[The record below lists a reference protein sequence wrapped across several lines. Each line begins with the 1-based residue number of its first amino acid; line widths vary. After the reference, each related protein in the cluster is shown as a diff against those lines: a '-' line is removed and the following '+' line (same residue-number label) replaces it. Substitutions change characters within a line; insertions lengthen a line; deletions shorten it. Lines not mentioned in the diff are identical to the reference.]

1 MSASELPERP
11 SLEYL
16 KRRAKER
23 LGQLRQHD
31 PRVQLARAQLEIA
44 REYGFPSWRA
54 LKTEIDRRRAP
65 TVVEFFEAAAGGDVA
80 TLRRLLS
87 AEPGLARERNS
98 NGSTGLHLAGKHP
111 EAVRVLLE
119 HGADP
124 NARDVGDNATP
135 LFFAAGGGPI
145 ETVRLLLD
153 AGADPRAEGD
163 VHQLEAIGSATCFG
177 PTIPWD
183 IVNLLLERGAKHHI
197 FSAIAVQDPDVVEVL
212 VDENPS
218 ALARRM
224 SPSENRQ
231 SALHYVIAPPDGL
244 LGGGFRTGDHY
255 AMLDLLIELGADL
268 EAEDNRGRTPLAVAM
283 LRGDQEAMRR
293 LKAAGAREPKPSA
306 DREYPMSSLA
316 SSVKRIAPM
325 ISVPDVR
332 ATVEWYRSI
341 GFELEGAFEDD
352 GVMNWAGVY
361 FGGAYIMLVPSREST
376 VRQRDVHFW
385 LHTNRVDDLYQ
396 AFKRRQLDHASEEL
410 AGQPPSSLPS
420 ARFQGDIYNAFYG
433 QREFTIVDPNGYEL
447 TFSQSINE

>member
-23 LGQLRQHD
+23 LGALRQRD
-31 PRVQLARAQLEIA
+31 PRAKLAAAQLEIA

-54 LKTEIDRRRAP
+54 LKAEIDRRRAP
-65 TVVEFFEAAAGGDVA
+65 TVVEFFAASGAGDVA
-80 TLRRLLS
+80 ALRRLLS
-87 AEPGLARERNS
+87 AEPGLVHERNQ

-111 EAVRVLLE
+111 EAMRVLLE

-145 ETVRLLLD
+145 ESVRLLLD

-163 VHQLEAIGSATCFG
+163 VHQLEAIGAATCFG

-183 IVNLLLERGAKHHI
+183 NVSLLLDRGAKHHI
-197 FSAIAVQDPDVVEVL
+197 FSAIAVQDADLIEAL
-212 VDENPS
+212 VDENPD

-224 SPSENRQ
+224 SPFENRQ

-244 LGGGFRTGDHY
+244 LGGGFRTGNHY
-255 AMLDLLIELGADL
+255 AILDLLIELGADL

-283 LRGDQEAMRR
+283 LGGDQEAMRR
-293 LKAAGAREPKPSA
+293 LKAAGAREPTPSA
-306 DREYPMSSLA
+306 ERDYPMSSLA
-316 SSVKRIAPM
+316 SSVKRLAPM

-332 ATVEWYRSI
+332 ATVEWYKSI
-341 GFELEGAFEDD
+341 GFELEGAFEEE
-352 GVMNWAGVY
+352 GVVNWAGVY
-361 FGGAYIMLVPSREST
+361 FGGAYLMLVPSRDET
-376 VRQRDVHFW
+376 VRRHDVHFW
-385 LHTNRVDDLYQ
+385 LYTNRVDDLYQ
-396 AFKRRQLDHASEEL
+396 AFKQRQLERASEEL
-410 AGQPPSSLPS
+410 AGKSSSLPP

-447 TFSQSINE
+447 TFSQPIGG

>member
-23 LGQLRQHD
+23 LGELRQRD
-31 PRVQLARAQLEIA
+31 PRAKLAQAQLEIA
-44 REYGFPSWRA
+44 RDYGFPSWRA
-54 LKTEIDRRRAP
+54 LKAEIDRRRAP
-65 TVVEFFEAAAGGDVA
+65 TIVEFFEAAGAGDVS

-87 AEPGLARERNS
+87 AEPGLVRERNH
-98 NGSTGLHLAGKHP
+98 NGSTCLHLAVKHP
-111 EAVRVLLE
+111 ETVGLLLE
-119 HGADP
+119 YGADP

-145 ETVRLLLD
+145 DTVRRLLD

-163 VHQLEAIGSATCFG
+163 VHQLEVIGSATCFG

-183 IVNLLLERGAKHHI
+183 TVNLLLERGAKHHI
-197 FSAIAVQDPDVVEVL
+197 FSAIAVQDPDVIEAL

-224 SPSENRQ
+224 SPFENRQ

-244 LGGGFRTGDHY
+244 LGGGFRTGSHY
-255 AMLDLLIELGADL
+255 AILDLLIELGADL

-283 LRGDQEAMRR
+283 LNGDQEAMRR
-293 LKAAGAREPKPSA
+293 LKTAGAREPKPHI
-306 DREYPMSSLA
+306 DREYTISSLA
-316 SSVKRIAPM
+316 SSVTRVDAM
-325 ISVPDVR
+325 IDVPDVR

-352 GVMNWAGVY
+352 GIMNWAGIY
-361 FGGAYIMLVPSREST
+361 FGGAYLMLVLSRDQT
-376 VRQRDVHFW
+376 VRHRDVHFW
-385 LHTNRVDDLYQ
+385 FRTNRVDDLYQ
-396 AFKRRQLDHASEEL
+396 AFKQRQLGRASAEL
-410 AGQPPSSLPS
+410 AGKESSLPP
-420 ARFQGDIYNAFYG
+420 ARFEGDIYNAFYG
-433 QREFTIVDPNGYEL
+433 EREFTIIDPNGYAL
-447 TFSQSINE
+447 TFCQRVSE

>member
-23 LGQLRQHD
+23 LGDLRQRD
-31 PRVQLARAQLEIA
+31 PRAKLAHAQREIA

-54 LKTEIDRRRAP
+54 LKAEIDRRRAP
-65 TVVEFFEAAAGGDVA
+65 TVVEFFEASTAGDVA

-87 AEPGLARERNS
+87 AEPSLVRERNQ
-98 NGSTGLHLAGKHP
+98 NGATGLHLAGRHP
-111 EAVRVLLE
+111 EAIRVLLE

-163 VHQLEAIGSATCFG
+163 VHQLEVIGSATCFG
-177 PTIPWD
+177 PAIPWD
-183 IVNLLLERGAKHHI
+183 TVNLLLERGAKHHI
-197 FSAIAVQDPDVVEVL
+197 FSAIAVQDPDVIEAL
-212 VDENPS
+212 VDENPN

-224 SPSENRQ
+224 SPFENRQ
-231 SALHYVIAPPDGL
+231 SALHYVIAAPDGL
-244 LGGGFRTGDHY
+244 LGGGFRTGGHY
-255 AMLDLLIELGADL
+255 AILDLLIELGADI

-283 LRGDQEAMRR
+283 LQGDNEAMKR
-293 LKAAGAREPKPSA
+293 LKAAGAREPKPAA

-316 SSVKRIAPM
+316 SSVKRVDPM

-332 ATVEWYRSI
+332 ATVEWYKSI
-341 GFELEGAFEDD
+341 GFELESAFEED

-361 FGGAYIMLVPSREST
+361 FGSAYIMLVPSLDKT
-376 VRQRDVHFW
+376 VRRRDAHFW
-385 LHTNRVDDLYQ
+385 FRTDRVDDLYQ
-396 AFKRRQLDHASEEL
+396 AFKQRQLERASNEL
-410 AGQPPSSLPS
+410 AGKVSPLPP
-420 ARFQGDIYNAFYG
+420 ARFEGDIYNAFYG
-433 QREFTIVDPNGYEL
+433 EREFTIIDPNGYSL
-447 TFSQSINE
+447 TFCQPIAD

>member
-23 LGQLRQHD
+23 LVELRQRD
-31 PRVQLARAQLEIA
+31 PRRKLAHAQLELA

-54 LKTEIDRRRAP
+54 LKAEIDRRRAP
-65 TVVEFFEAAAGGDVA
+65 TVVEFFEAANAGDVTA
-80 TLRRLLS
+80 LRRLLS
-87 AEPGLARERNS
+87 AEPGLVRERNQS
-98 NGSTGLHLAGKHP
+98 GSTGLHLAGKHP

-145 ETVRLLLD
+145 ESVRLLLD

-183 IVNLLLERGAKHHI
+183 TVNLLLERGAKHHI
-197 FSAIAVQDPDVVEVL
+197 FSAIAIQDPDVVEAV
-212 VDENPS
+212 VDEDPN

-224 SPSENRQ
+224 SPFENRQ

-244 LGGGFRTGDHY
+244 LGGGFRTGGHY
-255 AMLDLLIELGADL
+255 VILDLLIELGADL

-283 LRGDQEAMRR
+283 LNGDQEAMRR
-293 LKAAGAREPKPSA
+293 LKAAGAREPKRDA
-306 DREYPMSSLA
+306 DRKDPISSIA
-316 SSVKRIAPM
+316 ASVKRISPM

-332 ATVEWYRSI
+332 ATIEWYKSI
-341 GFELEGAFEDD
+341 GFELEGAFEEE
-352 GVMNWAGVY
+352 GVVNWAGVY
-361 FGGAYIMLVPSREST
+361 FGGAYMMFVPSRDEI
-376 VRQRDVHFW
+376 VRHDVQFW
-385 LHTNRVDDLYQ
+385 LYTSRIDDLYQ
-396 AFKRRQLDHASEEL
+396 TFKQRQLDRASEEL
-410 AGQPPSSLPS
+410 AGKASSLPP
-420 ARFQGDIYNAFYG
+420 ARFKGDIYDTFYG

-447 TFSQSINE
+447 TFSQPIGG